1 MYCTLCM
8 YNTLVSY
15 VYIHIFSHFFYV
27 GGYIGGSMNS
37 TSGLT
42 AIESLVGMAHRSH
55 TLHNN
60 NLSHNGGSHA
70 NSNTSSSNTSTSASM
85 NSTSLSSSINTSSL
99 SSGHLYSSH
108 RSPRYNSNLQDI
120 LYEETSADIQAMLE
134 EGDYSDHSSRQYQA
148 DDGDSSVHS
157 TSSHAPRFLKLS
169 RRYTEGD
176 KALNSHDMSVNPS
189 IQTTA
194 PAPYIAATL
203 FDERPS
209 EQNVAHTMQR
219 DISADENSIFRD
231 IESDE
236 EGEITTRHTFSNIT
250 TTTTTTTVTNT
261 YTTSKK
267 VTNTTDVP
275 STPPSK
281 SVPIP
286 HTYTTA
292 GVENWELESSEPLSY
307 SAPPMALKRVGSR
320 TNNATTSAIDSNAFA
335 SPSKKDKNTSL
346 YSMTTNSA
354 TAAIENQDELIQYPA
369 KLSRML
375 DKARAKRTKI
385 ENRYCGVCLLTVL
398 NAVCGLRTSAF
409 ICSIC
414 YIFMFFC
421 TPLFNIIADWWSCW
435 SQGRS
440 YVRLFNICNPSGP
453 LLTTRLLRLRAVWP
467 KPRHPVLTR
476 YVGDVCN

>member
-1 MYCTLCM
+1 MFLLQICGNAWSFILCI
-8 YNTLVSY
+8 YNTHVSFVFIPILSHLY
-15 VYIHIFSHFFYV
+15 YI

-55 TLHNN
+55 TSHNN
-60 NLSHNGGSHA
+60 NQSHNSGSHA

-250 TTTTTTTVTNT
+250 TTTTTTTTTVTNT

-267 VTNTTDVP
+267 VTNSTDVP

-281 SVPIP
+281 VVPIP
-286 HTYTTA
+286 HTYTTVA
-292 GVENWELESSEPLSY
+292 VENWELESSEPLSY
-307 SAPPMALKRVGSR
+307 SAPPMPLKRVGSR
-320 TNNATTSAIDSNAFA
+320 TNNATTSAADSNAFA
-335 SPSKKDKNTSL
+335 SPAKKDKNTSL
-346 YSMTTNSA
+346 YSMNTNSA
-354 TAAIENQDELIQYPA
+354 LTTAIENQDELIQYPA

-385 ENRYCGVCLLTVL
+385 ENRYCCVCLLNVL
-398 NAVCGLRTSAF
+398 NAVC
-409 ICSIC
+409 
-414 YIFMFFC
+414 
-421 TPLFNIIADWWSCW
+421 
-435 SQGRS
+435 
-440 YVRLFNICNPSGP
+440 
-453 LLTTRLLRLRAVWP
+453 
-467 KPRHPVLTR
+467 
-476 YVGDVCN
+476 